1 MSNIEVNPDE
11 LRIFEVSLRDLRGE
25 VQAQRIALERETHDV
40 QKFWDDE
47 KYKKFLSM
55 GSSAKPTE
63 IAALVG
69 ADISNPEFWRKS
81 LKYIEHLID
90 ELEETL

>member
-47 KYKKFLSM
+47 KYKKFLRKQEELLFQVQM
-55 GSSAKPTE
+55 FEKICDHYGAYLLRK
-63 IAALVG
+63 AAA
-69 ADISNPEFWRKS
+69 ADAYLNR
-81 LKYIEHLID
+81 
-90 ELEETL
+90 